1 MNKTIS
7 RASTLRATQGH
18 KTQKIV
24 SKEIKSY
31 GFELSK
37 PPKIR
42 ISECP
47 TYSMNIDNWIPTHD
61 TLIEITRCI
70 KDTKLFKIIIQ
81 AKNFKKQF
89 PGQKF
94 KVIITHQP
102 KRDTSFINHLKQ
114 SPHIDEVIVIWN
126 DEYPDNKITTQKEII
141 SEKLKPFLDKLALN
155 KLISDSSE
163 INKTKHLSME
173 DDDRYIPY
181 IDKVSKSLIESLGMG
196 VKYFITTGSLNEQE
210 HKNQLSLF

>member
-7 RASTLRATQGH
+7 RAQKARSGGGN
-18 KTQKIV
+18 KTQRIV
-24 SKEIKSY
+24 SSEIKKY
-31 GFELSK
+31 GFELTK

-47 TYSMNIDNWIPTHD
+47 TYSMNIDNWIPTHN
-61 TLIEITRCI
+61 TLIEITRCV
-70 KDTKLFKIIIQ
+70 KDAKLFKIIIQ

-89 PGQKF
+89 PNQQF

-102 KRDTSFINHLKQ
+102 RRDTSFSNHLKQ
-114 SPHIDEVIVIWN
+114 SPHIDEVLVIYN
-126 DEYPDNKITTQKEII
+126 DEYPDNKVKTQRKKI
-141 SEKLKPFLDKLALN
+141 SEKLKPFLNELALN
-155 KLISDSSE
+155 KLKSDSTQ

-181 IDKVSKSLIESLGMG
+181 IDKVSKSLIESLGVD
-196 VKYFITTGSLNEQE
+196 VKHFITTGSLNEQE
-210 HKNQLSLF
+210 NENQLSFF